1 MIDELLKGENLFW
14 DWDGMAVI
22 WGCDSFIL
30 WCGCYFG
37 KLSEKEEK
45 KNVSDEENDGKLRSK
60 LRKKHL
66 DQVSMNLEKVAMNDS
81 GIESLE
87 CETIE
92 NEK

>member
-1 MIDELLKGENLFW
+1 MR
-14 DWDGMAVI
+14 
-22 WGCDSFIL
+22 
-30 WCGCYFG
+30 
-37 KLSEKEEK
+37 K
-45 KNVSDEENDGKLRSK
+45 KRKKKKKRKYVSDEENDGKKRSK

-92 NEK
+92 NEKIF